1 MSMNEFRNKKQNMVR
16 DQTEKLRRKKHEWKM
31 EKGEGSEALL
41 GSMNTYAGQTVSVF
55 LIPLVLLFII
65 FFA

>member
-1 MSMNEFRNKKQNMVR
+1 
-16 DQTEKLRRKKHEWKM
+16 
-31 EKGEGSEALL
+31 LL

-65 FFA
+65 FFAQETKIPQSYQIRINDL